1 VEIRSV
7 GEAALTLDDS
17 TRLADWAT
25 RVPSARFAA
34 TDAREPTLD
43 RCAADILLTAPPG
56 AKSSRPACAFP
67 APWIAPPWAAY
78 GVVDP

>member
-43 RCAADILLTAPPG
+43 RCAADILL
-56 AKSSRPACAFP
+56 
-67 APWIAPPWAAY
+67 
-78 GVVDP
+78 